1 MTKLTTC
8 VSKLKDWIIYSEMG
22 GSLDKS
28 DPFFPAYKQ
37 LIILEEK
44 IAEEEEID
52 KECDNK

>member
-37 LIILEEK
+37 LLILEEK
-44 IAEEEEID
+44 IDEEENLD
-52 KECDNK
+52 K